1 MSLPDDEQAPTPGL
15 QDGLAPREED
25 DDDDGLGNVPSP
37 TSFDE
42 LFVESDGADEQ
53 ETAPQV
59 ASGHSQSWKI
69 HHSSG
74 DFKYTG
80 SFPLYGARGPCASNL
95 RRYSQ

>member
-1 MSLPDDEQAPTPGL
+1 MSLPDDERALTPGL
-15 QDGLAPREED
+15 QDLAVREED

-42 LFVESDGADEQ
+42 LFVESDGADERDP
-53 ETAPQV
+53 APQV
-59 ASGHSQSWKI
+59 APGHSQSWKI

-80 SFPLYGARGPCASNL
+80 LFPLYGPGDHARVT
-95 RRYSQ
+95 